1 MPSFIIV
8 GYVQQILG
16 RGPVC
21 PTPPL
26 SVNSPKKPFLNR
38 VNNIDS
44 DIFTLFSDVMG
55 LITIDLN
62 SSNLDDDNFDEDDL
76 TNFSPGRLIA

>member
-1 MPSFIIV
+1 M
-8 GYVQQILG
+8 
-16 RGPVC
+16 
-21 PTPPL
+21 
-26 SVNSPKKPFLNR
+26 

-44 DIFTLFSDVMG
+44 DIFTLFSHVMG